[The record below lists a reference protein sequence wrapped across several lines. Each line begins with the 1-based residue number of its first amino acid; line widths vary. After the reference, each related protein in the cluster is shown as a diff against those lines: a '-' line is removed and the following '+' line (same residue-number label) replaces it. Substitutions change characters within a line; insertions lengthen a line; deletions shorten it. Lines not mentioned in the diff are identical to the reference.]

1 MKRFNITGTCFADKH
16 YMVNIDDRVQQIK
29 KMVDRGD
36 YFCINRGR
44 QYGKTTTLHFL
55 KKALDAEYTVFS
67 ISFEGMSDSSF
78 SSLERCGQAF
88 FEKLMEAVDYEE
100 VNQLDENAKNCLF
113 KINEISS
120 DKELSLLISKFVKS
134 SSRPIVII
142 IDEVDQ
148 AENYEAFIK
157 FLGLL
162 RDKYLNRETRPTF
175 HSVILAGVYDVKN
188 LKIKI
193 RSDEQHQYN
202 SPWNI
207 AAPFEIS
214 MELDEPGIKGMLED
228 YESDHHTGMD
238 TSKIAHLL
246 SEYTSGYPFLVSRLC
261 MIIDEKLDADWSE
274 QGFLE
279 AVKSLLSEQNTL
291 YDDMRKKLDDFPDMR
306 RMLTSMLYNGESF
319 AFSSYDKAM
328 NVAKMFNFIKEVDG
342 KVAIS
347 NRIFETWFYNL
358 FVSEAQ
364 TSAEPKSNDIISGG
378 SIDKPLF
385 INNGHLDMKKVLER
399 FAFHFNEIYDSKD
412 EKFIEKQGRKFFLFF
427 LKPIINGTGNFYVE
441 AQTRDERRMDVV
453 VDYNG
458 DRFVIEM
465 KIWHGNSYNERGEQ
479 QLAEYLDY
487 YGLEKGYLLSF
498 CFNKNKSID
507 SSAKEISIGNKTIV
521 EVVV

>member
-120 DKELSLLISKFVKS
+120 DKELSLLISKFVKL

-148 AENYEAFIK
+148 AGNHDAFIK

-188 LKIKI
+188 LKLKI

-279 AVKSLLSEQNTL
+279 AVKIILSEKNTL
-291 YDDMRKKLDDFPDMR
+291 FDDMIKKLSDFSEMKN
-306 RMLTSMLYNGESF
+306 LLKKVLYNGEKIPYNSD
-319 AFSSYDKAM
+319 DKQIEIAT
-328 NVAKMFNFIKEVDG
+328 MFNFVKNNNGTLAV
-342 KVAIS
+342 S
-347 NRIFETWFYNL
+347 NRIFETRLYNL
-358 FVSEAQ
+358 FLFEAG
-364 TSAEPKSNDIISGG
+364 ISQKDDTPNLSRDG

-385 INNGHLDMKKVLER
+385 INNGHLDMTKVMER
-399 FAFHFNEIYDSKD
+399 FALHFNEIYDSKD

-458 DRFVIEM
+458 ERFVIEM

-498 CFNKNKSID
+498 CFNKNKD
-507 SSAKEISIGNKTIV
+507 SNPSAKEITVGNKTIF
-521 EVVV
+521 EVIV